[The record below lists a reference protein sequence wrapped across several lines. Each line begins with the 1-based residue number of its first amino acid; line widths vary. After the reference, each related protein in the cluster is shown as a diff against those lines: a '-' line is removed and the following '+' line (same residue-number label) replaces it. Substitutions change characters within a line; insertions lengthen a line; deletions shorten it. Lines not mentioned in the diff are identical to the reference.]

1 MDRQLIWE
9 VRRSDVDQWLTA
21 RAEAETPAPSDEPT
35 AERTTQPS
43 EDPSAE
49 RTSAPTEEP
58 TDVETDQTIEPTE
71 TPTADTVASDIDG
84 NNDDLARTGAGV
96 LWLIASGV
104 AAILLGAVTM
114 MLRRKNAS

>member
-1 MDRQLIWE
+1 MYRQLIWE

-35 AERTTQPS
+35 AEPTTQPS

-104 AAILLGAVTM
+104 AAIVRGAVTI
-114 MLRRKNAS
+114 LVRRRNAS